1 MKARDFGDF
10 ISTFAD
16 LLHDASA
23 DRQSEAWRSLVP
35 VFQASPSANVS
46 ELCKIIRTM
55 EMPSGGSGPTIKELV
70 SLIPS
75 IKSCF
80 ARQAKKSLIDDLTRL
95 SETLSPFSDATI
107 EGFVQAALEA
117 LSRPKKA
124 RATQSSVPSEE
135 LVEKYRRELLAALG
149 DEVRFPEIFEALK
162 RDKAVRVS
170 EAKELASRIADI
182 TTKTKKE
189 ALIAIWD
196 RHAAV
201 LGQRA
206 RARATGNRTAA

>member
-1 MKARDFGDF
+1 
-10 ISTFAD
+10 
-16 LLHDASA
+16 
-23 DRQSEAWRSLVP
+23 
-35 VFQASPSANVS
+35 
-46 ELCKIIRTM
+46 
-55 EMPSGGSGPTIKELV
+55 MPSGGSGPTIKELV